1 LLAPNK
7 IKVVSTQP
15 ERARN
20 SPKAAAA
27 AAAEMQAEEILRPSD
42 TSARRLGLSQRR
54 PNLGKPIDPCRVKC
68 FFTHFSN
75 DRACEPIFLLFFSQ
89 EKSPFILKK

>member
-7 IKVVSTQP
+7 IKLVSTQP

-27 AAAEMQAEEILRPSD
+27 AEKQGEEILRPSD

-54 PNLGKPIDPCRVKC
+54 PNLGKPIDPCRLKC
-68 FFTHFSN
+68 FFTMTGHVN
-75 DRACEPIFLLFFSQ
+75 
-89 EKSPFILKK
+89 